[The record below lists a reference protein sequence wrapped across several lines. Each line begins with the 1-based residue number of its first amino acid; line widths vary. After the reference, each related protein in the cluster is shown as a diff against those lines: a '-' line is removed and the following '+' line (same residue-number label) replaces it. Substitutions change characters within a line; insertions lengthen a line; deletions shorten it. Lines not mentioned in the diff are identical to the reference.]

1 MKYRISFLF
10 CLLFSAVICSADDI
24 DSQWSEMMP
33 LASKSLLLDIQEI
46 APKVL
51 ITVGER
57 GHILK
62 SKDGGQSWKQVR
74 VPTRSTLTGLD
85 FIDDKR
91 GWVVGHDSTVLYT
104 DDGGE
109 HWTLQYRDADAE
121 QPLFDVKMQSPNEGF
136 AVGAYGLMLHT
147 TNSGQRWNIIEPSRL
162 EDPAFGYPH
171 FYKIAPLADGLVMVG
186 EAGMIAKLPGDDPA
200 GWSRSP
206 IDYNGSFFSIA
217 ELADGVLLVVGLR
230 GHIYRSVDSGTTWQ
244 HIKTETVDNFYDV
257 AYEPNTRRV
266 AVVGADGSVLLSFDN
281 GMHFRHYRLTE
292 RETLNAVLWTSEG
305 KLIGVGFGGVKDLN
319 QFVTQALN
327 NQ

>member
-1 MKYRISFLF
+1 MRHRIAILLFLF
-10 CLLFSAVICSADDI
+10 FSVAICSAEDA
-24 DSQWSEMMP
+24 DSQWSELMP

-57 GHILK
+57 GHVLK
-62 SKDGGQSWKQVR
+62 SDDGGQSWRQIR
-74 VPTRSTLTGLD
+74 VPTRVTLTGLD
-85 FIDDKR
+85 FIDNSR

-104 DDGGE
+104 HDGGE
-109 HWTLQYRDADAE
+109 HWTLQYRDVDAE

-147 TNSGQRWNIIEPSRL
+147 TNGGQRWNIVEPSHL

-171 FYKIAPLADGLVMVG
+171 FYKIAQVPNGLMMVG
-186 EAGMIAKLPGDDPA
+186 EAGMIAKLSGDDPA
-200 GWSRSP
+200 GWLRSP
-206 IDYNGSFFSIA
+206 IDYNGSFFSIT

-230 GHIYRSVDSGTTWQ
+230 GHIYRSVDRGTTWQ
-244 HIKTETVDNFYDV
+244 KIKTETVDNFYDV
-257 AYEPNTRRV
+257 AFEPNNKRV

-305 KLIGVGFGGVKDLN
+305 KLLGVGFGGIKDLN
-319 QFVTQALN
+319 QFVIQALN